1 MRDVVGSK
9 DDKNHVLDG
18 LKPCSTESDGS
29 DSTVMKIA
37 GLYDDWTD
45 SQGQSKRTYTTLT
58 CASCSGFQWLHT
70 RQPVFLTDDLVDEWL
85 DHKVCVCFTCQR
97 MVYSVAITRISRNF
111 MFSSYP
117 CNLLCSHFPSF
128 RSNSTPFFFMLTF

>member
-1 MRDVVGSK
+1 MRDVIGSK

-18 LKPCSTESDGS
+18 LKPSRTESDGS

-85 DHKVCVCFTCQR
+85 DHKVCVCFTC
-97 MVYSVAITRISRNF
+97 
-111 MFSSYP
+111 
-117 CNLLCSHFPSF
+117 
-128 RSNSTPFFFMLTF
+128 

>member
-1 MRDVVGSK
+1 VGGVIESK
-9 DDKNHVLDG
+9 KDKSSVLEE
-18 LKPCSTESDGS
+18 LNTKRKESDES

-45 SQGQSKRTYTTLT
+45 SDGKSKRTYTTLT

-85 DHKVCVCFTCQR
+85 DNKVDIIFCCCVI
-97 MVYSVAITRISRNF
+97 VDISAC
-111 MFSSYP
+111 M
-117 CNLLCSHFPSF
+117 
-128 RSNSTPFFFMLTF
+128 

>member
-1 MRDVVGSK
+1 MGGVIESK
-9 DDKNHVLDG
+9 NDKSSVLEE
-18 LKPCSTESDGS
+18 LNTERKESDKS

-45 SQGQSKRTYTTLT
+45 SDGKSKRTYTTLT

-85 DHKVCVCFTCQR
+85 DNKVSMIFCCKARLTEFYVGEFR
-97 MVYSVAITRISRNF
+97 GN
-111 MFSSYP
+111 FSSLAIFTTFY
-117 CNLLCSHFPSF
+117 H
-128 RSNSTPFFFMLTF
+128 TPIFTAL

>member
-1 MRDVVGSK
+1 M
-9 DDKNHVLDG
+9 
-18 LKPCSTESDGS
+18 SDES

-45 SQGQSKRTYTTLT
+45 SDGKSKRTYTTLT

-85 DHKVCVCFTCQR
+85 DNKVGIIFCCCDIVDIIAC
-97 MVYSVAITRISRNF
+97 M
-111 MFSSYP
+111 
-117 CNLLCSHFPSF
+117 
-128 RSNSTPFFFMLTF
+128 